1 VINVMGDRGDGLMAM
16 TPVIT
21 ETPEPATGDLDF
33 EDGDFTDE
41 ELTALALA
49 ADPDAPLAADAV
61 PLDLYPEQSLG
72 LYPEQSLGLL
82 PQWYMPPVMARGSK
96 GWRTPVVMAI
106 VVSFLIVDVFGLCI
120 TFGQLVAA

>member
-1 VINVMGDRGDGLMAM
+1 MVKRGDGVTAV
-16 TPVIT
+16 TSVIS
-21 ETPEPATGDLDF
+21 EMPEPATGDLAF

-72 LYPEQSLGLL
+72 QL
-82 PQWYMPPVMARGSK
+82 PQWYMPPAMARGSH

-106 VVSFLIVDVFGLCI
+106 VVSFLIVDLFGLCI